1 MKRSASSMMSGS
13 LMLGALLALWG
24 CEDHTEGV
32 SAATVSEAPVVPAPR
47 APATTGRET
56 LALDRASS
64 SIAFTGAKVSA
75 THDGSFGE
83 FSGTI
88 ELDPDNVTASSV
100 RITIQMSSLAI
111 EPARLSQHLLTP
123 DFFDVPQF
131 PTATFE
137 STTIAAGANGQVGSL
152 PATHAVTGNLT
163 LHGQTRAISFP
174 AAIAVEPTNVRARSE
189 FTINRRD
196 FGIVY
201 PGMPDDLIADEVVI
215 RFDVRAPRS

>member
-1 MKRSASSMMSGS
+1 MKRSVLAMGSGS
-13 LMLGALLALWG
+13 LMLGALLALYG

-32 SAATVSEAPVVPAPR
+32 SAATVSEAPAVPAPP
-47 APATTGRET
+47 PAAAGRQT
-56 LALDRASS
+56 LTLDRASS
-64 SIAFTGAKVSA
+64 SIGFTGAKVSA

-88 ELDPDNVTASSV
+88 ELDPENIAASSV
-100 RITIQMSSLAI
+100 RITIQMSSLSI
-111 EPARLSQHLLTP
+111 DPERLSQHLLTP
-123 DFFDVPQF
+123 DFFDAPQF

-137 STTIAAGANGQVGSL
+137 SASIAAGANAQVASV
-152 PATHAVTGNLT
+152 PATHTVTGNLT

-174 AAIAVEPTNVRARSE
+174 AAITVEPTSVRARSE